1 MEVFEA
7 FPGMYRFTHL
17 PIFARFILDNHL
29 EGFVR
34 EQLRLGHKMNL
45 PILSALSKNF
55 TDEELIEI
63 SKQTAG
69 LYLEYI
75 ANNEGDRQILD
86 SLEKWLK
93 DQLDLIGKFE
103 IVGKDITVINYLRE
117 QSFRKFIPLFTTD
130 LTRALELSAEI
141 DILMLGAVT
150 SATDVYV
157 NMLKDKVLQE
167 TNLSSKVIEASPAIT
182 FVYDLVH
189 KKEVLVSG
197 KVKQVMGY
205 TPEELLEMGD
215 NVIQRLAHP
224 DDVQI
229 IESGIQKLI
238 ERNNDEMQQVEYR
251 FKHKDGTYKW
261 LRTYEVVFKRDRQ
274 GVPVELLGKTFE
286 ITMEKETGLALE
298 KRENQL
304 LEAQAIAH
312 IGSYEWNMKN
322 NASSNTPEVFRI
334 FEMDGNQKYEEFL
347 SYVHPEDIQ
356 KVKDAIARSFQS
368 GRYECEYRYIK
379 NGKQKVIWSLGRVE
393 FENGDPAKMIGTVQD
408 ITEIRGMENE
418 LIKKTRQLERSNE
431 SLQQFAFVASHD
443 LKEPLRKI
451 NMFTDM
457 VIEKDRA
464 KLSEAS
470 RANLKK
476 VQSASTAMR
485 RMVEDILSFS
495 LLDSTREKRR
505 YSLQT
510 ILAEVTELLDQ
521 AIQEKAAKIIAATL
535 PEACIIPSQ
544 FRQLFQNLISNALK
558 FSKKGVPPVIRIEF
572 AWITDGQFAKLKPA
586 KKYLRLTFTDNGI
599 GFSEEFNEKV
609 FELFKRLHPK
619 AEYEGS
625 GLGLAIAKKIVENH
639 EGIIRAESREGEGT
653 IFIIVIPQFD

>member
-1 MEVFEA
+1 
-7 FPGMYRFTHL
+7 
-17 PIFARFILDNHL
+17 
-29 EGFVR
+29 
-34 EQLRLGHKMNL
+34 
-45 PILSALSKNF
+45 
-55 TDEELIEI
+55 
-63 SKQTAG
+63 
-69 LYLEYI
+69 
-75 ANNEGDRQILD
+75 
-86 SLEKWLK
+86 
-93 DQLDLIGKFE
+93 
-103 IVGKDITVINYLRE
+103 
-117 QSFRKFIPLFTTD
+117 
-130 LTRALELSAEI
+130 
-141 DILMLGAVT
+141 
-150 SATDVYV
+150 
-157 NMLKDKVLQE
+157 
-167 TNLSSKVIEASPAIT
+167 
-182 FVYDLVH
+182 
-189 KKEVLVSG
+189 
-197 KVKQVMGY
+197 
-205 TPEELLEMGD
+205 
-215 NVIQRLAHP
+215 
-224 DDVQI
+224 
-229 IESGIQKLI
+229 
-238 ERNNDEMQQVEYR
+238 
-251 FKHKDGTYKW
+251 
-261 LRTYEVVFKRDRQ
+261 
-274 GVPVELLGKTFE
+274 
-286 ITMEKETGLALE
+286 
-298 KRENQL
+298 
-304 LEAQAIAH
+304 
-312 IGSYEWNMKN
+312 
-322 NASSNTPEVFRI
+322 
-334 FEMDGNQKYEEFL
+334 
-347 SYVHPEDIQ
+347 
-356 KVKDAIARSFQS
+356 
-368 GRYECEYRYIK
+368 
-379 NGKQKVIWSLGRVE
+379 
-393 FENGDPAKMIGTVQD
+393 
-408 ITEIRGMENE
+408 
-418 LIKKTRQLERSNE
+418 IKKPRQLERSNE